1 VLPPGGLPPPIPRPR
16 LRLTRDFPYSYSLLR
31 KRLVG
36 QHRALDALGPYQPT
50 TDEYVLGQLAREDRR
65 RDNRIRLVESSLVNN
80 PSDRRMLWEL
90 ICERET
96 DQELR
101 SELFVMVV
109 WAHAIIRGRIET
121 GSKRIGGEQTL
132 AGIGR
137 NLQRLKASLRQ
148 GRQAINQ
155 IKTSGAEH
163 RACRRDHLLQLLPP
177 DPFFDEADKYLRA
190 IEATA
195 EYRFYPTLYATGGHV
210 SEDPEARFN
219 AVFQA
224 GVGDLALITEGLLG
238 VKRNEKIARL
248 ATLSLN
254 GIAIQAMPRRTW
266 RGEIGDEQI
275 IRWRERAASNRAR
288 QTPLT
293 TRALRVLG
301 LTLR

>member
-1 VLPPGGLPPPIPRPR
+1 
-16 LRLTRDFPYSYSLLR
+16 
-31 KRLVG
+31 
-36 QHRALDALGPYQPT
+36 
-50 TDEYVLGQLAREDRR
+50 
-65 RDNRIRLVESSLVNN
+65 
-80 PSDRRMLWEL
+80 MLWEL

-96 DQELR
+96 ENDLRNELDV
-101 SELFVMVV
+101 LIV
-109 WAHAIIRGRIET
+109 WALAIIRGRIET
-121 GSKRIGGEQTL
+121 GSKRIGGAQTL
-132 AGIGR
+132 ASMGG

-148 GRQAINQ
+148 GRRAINQ

-163 RACRRDHLLQLLPP
+163 HVYRRDHLLQLLPP
-177 DPFFDEADKYLRA
+177 DPFFDEADRYIRA
-190 IEATA
+190 LEATA

-254 GIAIQAMPRRTW
+254 GVAIQAMPRRTW

-275 IRWRERAASNRAR
+275 IRWRERAALNRAR
-288 QTPLT
+288 KTSLT